1 MLIIDKMAYLHCI
14 TQFITALLIV
24 FYGFSAYPMALKE
37 DDVSQI
43 SLLDFTGIDD
53 YFTLNGDAA
62 IVTDQF
68 SSSDKEK
75 MILRLTTRTPNPD
88 GLIAGSAFLKI
99 PFIYTPETNY
109 GFSTF
114 FRFRITASAIYNGSG
129 IVFVLQSDI
138 RKDKALGK
146 SQEGLGYAGNYI
158 RGFKSISPS
167 IGVKFNV
174 QIDEDNDI
182 DYNTVGTVQNGNLQA
197 LYPPYGNPVAE
208 ALLNN
213 SVPWNVWVDY
223 DGANLTIRTT
233 QSPSFD
239 ISTLHTNRSINLKD
253 ILTQNTATGASEP
266 PVYIGFT
273 ADPGVNPAY
282 HDILEWHFRPFY
294 KPFGDYCGDAKDDRP
309 ESCND

>member
-1 MLIIDKMAYLHCI
+1 MAYLH
-14 TQFITALLIV
+14 FITKFMTSVLIV
-24 FYGFSAYPMALKE
+24 FYAFSAYPMILKE
-37 DDVSQI
+37 GEI
-43 SLLDFTGIDD
+43 SEISFLDFTGVDD
-53 YFTLNGDAA
+53 YFTLNGDTA

-68 SSSDKEK
+68 SSSTKEK
-75 MILRLTTRTPNPD
+75 MILRLTARTPNPE

-99 PFIYTPETNY
+99 PFIYTPEKNY
-109 GFSTF
+109 SFSTF
-114 FRFRITASAIYNGSG
+114 FRFRITRNEIYDGSG

-146 SQEGLGYAGNYI
+146 SSQGMGYAGNYI

-174 QIDEDNDI
+174 QIDEDIDI

-208 ALLNN
+208 TQLNN
-213 SVPWNVWVDY
+213 SIPWNVWVDY

-233 QSPSFD
+233 QSPDFS

-253 ILTQNTATGASEP
+253 ILTQNTVTGASEP

-273 ADPGVNPAY
+273 ADPGINPAY

-309 ESCND
+309 TSCKN